1 MWYSWISDAF
11 PVRAMVLIA
20 IVVGGFVCFDGIIR
34 DKVHDIKE
42 VIRVTTPASKPV
54 VKMAMYVPEKG
65 SNVYDVCQEDG
76 RLLLI

>member
-34 DKVHDIKE
+34 DKVHDVKE

-54 VKMAMYVPEKG
+54 VKMSMYVPEKG
-65 SNVYDVCQEDG
+65 STVYDVSQEDG